1 MRGCCLEAA
10 ASLRRWLPVK
20 NMSSRSPRVLRQLL
34 FSPPRSSLFPLPSR
48 KTLSKVFLHRAPPS
62 PRGGRGC
69 GWFSQLGARKAGPS
83 DNSLFAGTVA
93 WGLRRGGASAG
104 GLQTPP
110 RPRPPCFAESCS
122 LFYPFYS
129 LKQGEET
136 QKYKSFDTGLKGGR
150 LPPSP
155 PLAIAR
161 RLFEFSLCP
170 LPNRQTLQLEDRY
183 SSRSRCFK
191 CL

>member
-1 MRGCCLEAA
+1 MEDCSGCSAPRQNMRGCCLEAA

-34 FSPPRSSLFPLPSR
+34 FSLPPSSLFPLPSR
-48 KTLSKVFLHRAPPS
+48 KTLSNAFLHRAPPS

-83 DNSLFAGTVA
+83 GNSLFAGTAA

-110 RPRPPCFAESCS
+110 RPRPPCYAESRS
-122 LFYPFYS
+122 LFYPFYP
-129 LKQGEET
+129 LKHGDET
-136 QKYKSFDTGLKGGR
+136 QSTKV
-150 LPPSP
+150 
-155 PLAIAR
+155 LA
-161 RLFEFSLCP
+161 
-170 LPNRQTLQLEDRY
+170 QG
-183 SSRSRCFK
+183 
-191 CL
+191 